1 MHALPPGAPTPRD
14 KVMEEYRA
22 HIKVLPSMCYKRTSC
37 SSLSPDWL
45 CVPHAEQESRAYKK
59 KQHKQVILEDVRKRP
74 PRLHLRQEPIRA
86 QHARPHPNTQSR
98 KKEIK
103 ESPTRM
109 MQGGHYLR
117 KFLAGQFRLGQD
129 ERPEGWAAAKI
140 NKAMRRYYRMHL
152 LLEKRD
158 KQHLALQSRL
168 LFDECCRCRPL
179 LPGPIT
185 TESGVLR
192 LAEPNLPKFFG
203 SCETKPTMDWICCSH
218 TD

>member
-1 MHALPPGAPTPRD
+1 M
-14 KVMEEYRA
+14 
-22 HIKVLPSMCYKRTSC
+22 
-37 SSLSPDWL
+37 
-45 CVPHAEQESRAYKK
+45 PHADQESRDYKR

-74 PRLHLRQEPIRA
+74 PRLHLRQETIRS
-86 QHARPHPNTQSR
+86 RPHPTTRNDPQSR

-109 MQGGHYLR
+109 MQGGNYLK

-140 NKAMRRYYRMHL
+140 NRAMRRYYKMHL
-152 LLEKRD
+152 LLQKRD
-158 KQHLALQSRL
+158 KQHLALQSKL

-179 LPGPIT
+179 VPGPIT

-192 LAEPNLPKFFG
+192 LAEPNLPKILRILQNVANDG
-203 SCETKPTMDWICCSH
+203 LDLLQPHGVAQYVGAVCSFCF
-218 TD
+218 DAFC